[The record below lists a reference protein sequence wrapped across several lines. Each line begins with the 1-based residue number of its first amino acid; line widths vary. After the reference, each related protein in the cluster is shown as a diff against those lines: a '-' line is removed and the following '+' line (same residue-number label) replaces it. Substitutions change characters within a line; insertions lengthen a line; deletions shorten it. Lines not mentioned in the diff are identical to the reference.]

1 MGNITWSK
9 CIIMNNSQNQSYCKN
24 CGLPQNQ
31 WDREPEPEI
40 QEINKTRLKEDR
52 LPFCSYGCMTEKL
65 GLY

>member
-1 MGNITWSK
+1 
-9 CIIMNNSQNQSYCKN
+9 MNNSQNQSYCKN